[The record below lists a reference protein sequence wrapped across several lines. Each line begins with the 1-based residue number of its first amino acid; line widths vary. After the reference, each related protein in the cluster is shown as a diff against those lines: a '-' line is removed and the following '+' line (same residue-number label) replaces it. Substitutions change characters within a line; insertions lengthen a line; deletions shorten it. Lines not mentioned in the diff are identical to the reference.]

1 MIRKIKGQ
9 VNVKDDFLV
18 SILNHKLDG
27 ISNASVGK
35 VRKADLD
42 CG

>member
-1 MIRKIKGQ
+1 MIKKIKGQ
-9 VNVKDDFLV
+9 VNVNDDSLV
-18 SILNHKLDG
+18 TILNHKLDG
-27 ISNASVGK
+27 ISNALVWK